1 MNNRDKQ
8 ILSSIHESN
17 SLEID
22 YEKLADALIK
32 AEKKASEM
40 KSLKEESPKEK
51 RSVFKAIWSI
61 LKGEKSEDGRY
72 LSAPYIFIIVILY
85 RIIAIAGLVML
96 IPYTIT
102 SFNYIASLH
111 WSNDVLL
118 TNIVI
123 LFILLL
129 VFVIVFLYMVLFW
142 GAANDMENE
151 KDKDY
156 VMNVFTGMVSIA
168 ALVISIIT
176 ISR

>member
-1 MNNRDKQ
+1 M
-8 ILSSIHESN
+8 
-17 SLEID
+17 
-22 YEKLADALIK
+22 
-32 AEKKASEM
+32 
-40 KSLKEESPKEK
+40 
-51 RSVFKAIWSI
+51 
-61 LKGEKSEDGRY
+61 
-72 LSAPYIFIIVILY
+72 
-85 RIIAIAGLVML
+85 
-96 IPYTIT
+96 
-102 SFNYIASLH
+102 
-111 WSNDVLL
+111 L

-176 ISR
+176 IRR